1 MNNVMMIDGHKAVI
15 QYDPE
20 TEMLRGEFSGLNG
33 GADFYADNVADLHQE
48 GMASLQTF
56 LEVCREQGVEPY
68 KHYSGRFNV
77 RVNPQTHAAAAAA
90 AAAENISL
98 NEWVSKT
105 LNYAV
110 QVS

>member
-1 MNNVMMIDGHKAVI
+1 MNNVMIIDGHKAVI
-15 QYDPE
+15 QYEPE
-20 TEMLRGEFSGLNG
+20 TDVLRGEFIGLNG